1 MNSAISSEVFGDGPS
16 LCEPPAATV
25 KRRSGVAEDPV
36 KNRNGS
42 AQPPAVFRLLAVL
55 PQTGRTGGRPEPGAG
70 VR

>member
-1 MNSAISSEVFGDGPS
+1 MNSAISSEVFGAGSS

-36 KNRNGS
+36 KNREDP
-42 AQPPAVFRLLAVL
+42 AQPRAVFRLLAAL
-55 PQTGRTGGRPEPGAG
+55 PQTGRTGGRPGPGAG